1 MLLNI
6 TPSGNEFQRKMLLEH
21 SSKIRNIFL
30 YTLCLIPIAIFV
42 GNLYSPIKSNNE
54 EGETY
59 VIERIVRGNTIV
71 LNNGTQVELLG
82 IAPDYR
88 ETHDVL
94 TMYEG
99 STVVITPDSSSPY
112 DGTQIFPSNK
122 VYAYV
127 SLSDDSKCLNSDL
140 LKNGDAKLVITP
152 NLKDSLQVYNEYA
165 KLNNSSELT
174 EHKTPLDFSEFNFDP
189 TQYIL
194 DSTPIKVS
202 WSRNGNDNITVLKQ
216 ACLIDDCTKNFANQ
230 LAAKAPG
237 TYNMR
242 QVCEIFNYCYNN
254 WRYVN
259 DPSGQEYLASSS
271 QSIASHLTGD
281 CDDYAVLMASCIIAI
296 GGNASIILAYDETS
310 GHAYAEVEISSMNFE
325 NVKEA
330 ILEYYPNVDIDN
342 LCIRQD
348 SNGRVW
354 LNLDWSATHPGGE
367 YWGQVHIIH
376 TCIDSQWGVSQ

>member
-21 SSKIRNIFL
+21 SSKVRTIFVIIL
-30 YTLCLIPIAIFV
+30 LLIPVVTFISNV
-42 GNLYSPIKSNNE
+42 YSPKKYSNKSSNE
-54 EGETY
+54 FIIET
-59 VIERIVRGNTIV
+59 VVRGNTIV
-71 LNNGTQVELLG
+71 LTNGTQVELLG

-88 ETHDVL
+88 ETHDFL

-99 STVVITPDSSSPY
+99 TTVVVTPDSSSPF
-112 DGTQIFPSNK
+112 DIQELSNNK

-127 SLSDDSKCLNSDL
+127 SLSDGSRCLNSYL
-140 LKNGDAKLVITP
+140 LKNGEARLVITP
-152 NLKDSLQVYNEYA
+152 NLKDSLQVYKEYS
-165 KLNNSSELT
+165 KHNSSLELT

-189 TQYIL
+189 TQYVL
-194 DSTPIKVS
+194 DNTPIKVR
-202 WSRNGNDNITVLKQ
+202 WSSNGSDNLAIFKQ

-325 NVKEA
+325 NVKET
-330 ILEYYPNVDIDN
+330 ILEYYPNIDIDN
-342 LCIRQD
+342 LNIRQD

-354 LNLDWSATHPGGE
+354 LNLDWSAKHPGGE
-367 YWGQVHIIH
+367 YWGQVHVVH
-376 TCIDSQWGVSQ
+376 TCINSQWSVSQ